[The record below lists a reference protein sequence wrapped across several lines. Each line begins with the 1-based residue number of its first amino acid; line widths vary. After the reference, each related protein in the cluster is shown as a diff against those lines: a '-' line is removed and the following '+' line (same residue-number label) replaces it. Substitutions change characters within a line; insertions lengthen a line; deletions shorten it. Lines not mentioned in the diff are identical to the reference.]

1 MAESH
6 ARPWRVRRARL
17 TGPGASAGRWPWKAE
32 YVTDRETE
40 RDLRELAALI
50 RQARR
55 VFVLA
60 GAGMSTESGIPDFRG
75 PEGLWTKFPE
85 AMKMFDLDSYRS
97 DPAVRKAAWR
107 VRREG
112 GIRDAEPNAG
122 HFAVAAW
129 ETAERQVTVAT
140 QNIDG
145 LQQRAGG
152 GARVLELHGTYWESM
167 CLSCDQRLPIEE
179 TFARVEARE
188 SDPDCLVCGG
198 ILKSATV
205 AFGQL
210 LDPEVVDAA
219 IEAAQSCDL
228 ALAIGS
234 SLSVQPAAS
243 LCSVALAAGAPL
255 AIVNAEPTEY
265 DQSADLIISDRI
277 GPALKRVSA
286 LMNDPSTSV

>member
-1 MAESH
+1 M
-6 ARPWRVRRARL
+6 
-17 TGPGASAGRWPWKAE
+17 K
-32 YVTDRETE
+32 DQETE
-40 RDLRELAALI
+40 RDLRELAARI
-50 RQARR
+50 NQARR

-97 DPAVRKAAWR
+97 DPAVREAAWQ

-122 HFAVAAW
+122 HFAVACW
-129 ETAERQVTVAT
+129 ETAERTVTVAT

-145 LQQRAGG
+145 LQQRAGDT
-152 GARVLELHGTYWESM
+152 RVLELHGTYWESM

-179 TFARVEARE
+179 TFARVEAGE
-188 SDPDCLVCGG
+188 SDPPCLACGG

-210 LDPEVVDAA
+210 LDPDVMAA
-219 IEAAQSCDL
+219 ASEAAQSCDL

-234 SLSVQPAAS
+234 TLSVQPAAS
-243 LCSVALAAGAPL
+243 LCLVAVRAGAPL
-255 AIVNAEPTEY
+255 VIVNSEQTDY
-265 DQSADLIISDRI
+265 DYLADLIIRDRI
-277 GPALKRVSA
+277 GTTLERVSE
-286 LMNDPSTSV
+286 LLDDPLASV